1 MWTGYHIP
9 ASSGLE
15 LKDINRIVNL
25 STAALEQRE
34 HNRNT
39 GLLDIIIIFVRAVV
53 GGTFMVMDY
62 KIIIVVYW

>member
-9 ASSGLE
+9 ASSGLG

-34 HNRNT
+34 HNWNT
-39 GLLDIIIIFVRAVV
+39 GLLDIIIIFVRVVV